1 MDLTK
6 PILACDSSYFI
17 FYRYYAIKGWYK
29 RAHGKDIDVHTV
41 LDDEDFIQKYNST
54 FEKTINDLS
63 KKYKV
68 PHHNIVFAKDCSRDK
83 IWRSSMFSGYKGN
96 RDDKTATF
104 NSDIFKH
111 TYNTLLPKIQDK
123 YKVHELYHAQL
134 EADDIIALFVKKLK
148 TISPNTRMVVI
159 TNDNDYVQL
168 YKYNIEIYNLQNKP
182 LSERIDNVNDYLLYK
197 IIVGDKS
204 DNIKSIGK
212 KIGDK
217 TAKKMIQDRDHFEKV
232 LATKEVKDSFEMNRT
247 LIDFDCI
254 PVKFQVEMDAM
265 LDIMLRIK

>member
-6 PILACDSSYFI
+6 PILVCDSSYFI

-29 RAHGKDIDVHTV
+29 RAHETDVEVHTV
-41 LDDEDFIQKYNST
+41 LENKDFMQKYDST
-54 FEKTINDLS
+54 FEKTVNDLS

-68 PHHNIVFAKDCSRDK
+68 PHYNIIFAKDCSREN
-83 IWRSSMFSGYKGN
+83 IWRSEIYPAYKGN
-96 RDDKTATF
+96 RDDKTTTF

-111 TYNTLLPKIQDK
+111 TYNTLLPRLQDK
-123 YKVHELYHAQL
+123 YKIKELYHTNL
-134 EADDIIALFVKKLK
+134 EADDIIALLVMKVRML
-148 TISPNTRMVVI
+148 SPSSRVIVI

-168 YKYNIEIYNLQNKP
+168 YKHNIELYNLQNKP
-182 LSERIDNVNDYLLYK
+182 LSERIENVHDYLMYK

-217 TAKKMIQDRDHFEKV
+217 TAKKMIQDLDQFEKV
-232 LATKEVKDSFEMNRT
+232 MSVKDVRNNFELNRT
-247 LIDFDCI
+247 LIDFECI
-254 PVKFQVEMDAM
+254 PQHYKDEVGKILTELFVK
-265 LDIMLRIK
+265 